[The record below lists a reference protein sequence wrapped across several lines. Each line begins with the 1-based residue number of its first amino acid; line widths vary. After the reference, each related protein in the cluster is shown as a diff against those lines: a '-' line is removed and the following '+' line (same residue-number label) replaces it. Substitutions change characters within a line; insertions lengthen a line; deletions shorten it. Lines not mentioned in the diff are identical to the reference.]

1 MKFSIKNA
9 QDEVTIEPN
18 AQFPGLEELLSAT
31 LAKFINQTA
40 DGEKVTLSANGCKVW
55 EFQAS
60 HQGYRIDPNTT
71 FGLIACQQMV
81 VDAINTA
88 TEEV

>member
-1 MKFSIKNA
+1 MKFSIKSPQA
-9 QDEVTIEPN
+9 GITIEPDV
-18 AQFPGLEELLSAT
+18 QFPGLENILSAT
-31 LAKFINQTA
+31 LAKFISQA
-40 DGEKVTLSANGCKVW
+40 AEGEKIVLSANGCKVW

-60 HQGYRIDPNTT
+60 HQGYRIDPSTT

-81 VDAINTA
+81 VDAIEAA